1 MGSPS
6 WDILI
11 SRRHHRF
18 FRFIMV
24 GVLNSFFGYGCFA
37 LLLYV
42 GFHYALALFLATIV
56 GVLFNFKTTGW
67 LVFKSNDN
75 RLVFRFA
82 STYAIVYVVNVS
94 SLKVL
99 SLVGIDMYY
108 GGAALIFP
116 MAVLAYIL
124 NKRFVFKNG

>member
-1 MGSPS
+1 M
-6 WDILI
+6 
-11 SRRHHRF
+11 
-18 FRFIMV
+18 
-24 GVLNSFFGYGCFA
+24 GVLNSIFGYGCFA
-37 LLLYV
+37 LLLYLGV
-42 GFHYALALFLATIV
+42 HYALALFIATIV

-82 STYAIVYVVNVS
+82 STYAIVYAVNVS
-94 SLKVL
+94 SLKAL